1 MRPLYRQPFIVLV
14 ACFILLGAAVL
25 AEQAFPLATPFI
37 LVLIAFAAILV
48 AGVHD
53 KAAKT
58 MCYFA
63 LGFTSY
69 WVVGNAFFVP
79 FGEEWRLFSFIPF
92 LFLGIANATAA
103 LIGYADGYVSG
114 SIFVSASVL
123 ALLISRGPLD
133 FNSVDRFLIGISL
146 FAVSAFFYVHFVA
159 RTEEV
164 RQTLKGI
171 ARATVLASLLLG
183 VVFAVRFFDISVLD
197 PEKLALVLSGR
208 FANVFINIVWLSVV
222 ANGFFAALAI
232 LLFNIALYSFE
243 YVREVAEDGGVSLV
257 RMAEEVEEEE
267 VEEKDPYAPLANEM
281 RKFLREAGRY
291 DRIKATEIVSRFREQ
306 YNVLS
311 AKYDVPSKEKA
322 AALLKQAEKAAKERR
337 G

>member
-14 ACFILLGAAVL
+14 ACFVLLGAAIVTE
-25 AEQAFPLATPFI
+25 AAFPLATPFI
-37 LVLIAFAAILV
+37 LILIAFASILV

-53 KAAKT
+53 KAVKT

-92 LFLGIANATAA
+92 LMLGIANATAA
-103 LIGYADGYVSG
+103 LIGYADGYISG

-123 ALLISRGPLD
+123 SLLVARGPLD
-133 FNSVDRFLIGISL
+133 FNSVDRFLIGIAL
-146 FAVSAFFYVHFVA
+146 FALSAFLYVHYVA

-164 RQTLKGI
+164 RQTLKGV
-171 ARATVLASLLLG
+171 AKATVLASLLLG

-197 PEKLALVLSGR
+197 PENLALVLSGR
-208 FANVFINIVWLSVV
+208 FANVFLNIVWLSVV

-243 YVREVAEDGGVSLV
+243 YVREVAEDGSVALV
-257 RMAEEVEEEE
+257 RVAREEAEEEA
-267 VEEKDPYAPLANEM
+267 EEKDPYAPLTAEV
-281 RKFLREAGRY
+281 RTFLREANRY

-306 YNVLS
+306 FNVLS

-322 AALLKQAEKAAKERR
+322 AALLKQAERAAKERR
-337 G
+337 A